1 MLLELNDVLVE
12 GAEKTVS
19 MIVRD
24 RQVACLTGGT
34 QGVRS
39 QLLLAM
45 LGLVEVKNGFVS
57 IGGEPLSRKN
67 ARTFRKMMAYVP
79 SVLLADG
86 EVTVYEPPTV
96 QDVFNLK
103 ANRDV
108 PISNGILAEEMKRTG
123 ASHDKA
129 QLLAVAVLRKC
140 PVLLVDSPEAAST
153 DYLRHLADE
162 GRIVVVASDD
172 ETVLRMADEVI
183 EM

>member
-34 QGVRS
+34 AAVRS

-45 LGLVEVKNGFVS
+45 LGLASVKSGFIS
-57 IGGEPLSRKN
+57 IDGEPLNRQTLK
-67 ARTFRKMMAYVP
+67 TFRRMMAYVP
-79 SVLLADG
+79 SELVADG
-86 EVTVYEPPTV
+86 EVVVYEPPTV

-123 ASHDKA
+123 APREKT

-140 PVLLVDSPEAAST
+140 PVLLVENPDVASVGYLRQQAEESHVVILAST
-153 DYLRHLADE
+153 DQA
-162 GRIVVVASDD
+162 
-172 ETVLRMADEVI
+172 VLRMADEVI
-183 EM
+183 EV